1 MPVNISIFL
10 CAGQQ
15 FFRWEI
21 TMAQYYKMKNKK
33 GMIRLEIGNICNG
46 FLKSKS
52 DLD

>member
-21 TMAQYYKMKNKK
+21 TMAQYYKRKNKK
-33 GMIRLEIGNICNG
+33 GMIRNWEYMEWIFKEQIRP
-46 FLKSKS
+46 
-52 DLD
+52 